1 MLRTRVVYGAVGAAG
16 GLSGVLASVR
26 CGGGGCTAC
35 FGCAGAGL
43 LLVVTALVNR
53 RQQVRKES
61 DRGMAQVDY

>member
-35 FGCAGAGL
+35 FGCAGASYNF
-43 LLVVTALVNR
+43 V
-53 RQQVRKES
+53 
-61 DRGMAQVDY
+61 

>member
-1 MLRTRVVYGAVGAAG
+1 MLRTRLTYGAMGAAG

-43 LLVVTALVNR
+43 LLLVAALVNR
-53 RQQVRKES
+53 RQQVKKEGA
-61 DRGMAQVDY
+61 RGMAQVDY